1 MCGLR
6 QSLWRLPE
14 EEVGDPSAT
23 DRLPEAG
30 TTKLTWTST
39 DKMLADPLTKG
50 MKHDGLKRLMDGF
63 EVDMSPTLD
72 GLRAKKE
79 YGCEMEH
86 VDLAESSLHAVDAA
100 VADATGIDI
109 SPEMLSKAMS
119 SVAVAMLR
127 QNIVPWTPI
136 LEAPVGIKD
145 MGSWKAV
152 VYTQEQQQRLGV
164 GEFGQRLLAASGRP
178 PTVAP
183 QAPHV
188 PNVPQPVVED
198 MGTWKISHFGYTS
211 EQEDR
216 LGSDHHCSKCHGLPV
231 SPPTMNG
238 SFGKAVLNSPALL
251 KGLCQRYF
259 RSYDMNRNNS
269 LELDELHTLCDDL
282 HIGLGMSM
290 SLFTPE
296 ALKASVARFSGGD
309 KLSAGEFHLWFAEA
323 LKESI
328 EVVDLKKRFE
338 GLEDEAF
345 DLTLCLGTLTY
356 MSPEDMTLTELCR
369 VTKKGGYVVFS
380 MRTDLCEKWEAAQ
393 AALEQKGVWTH
404 LGTSEGFDYL
414 PANPE
419 YGNTILVKVYVY
431 QVA

>member
-109 SPEMLSKAMS
+109 SPEMLSKAM
-119 SVAVAMLR
+119 R
-127 QNIVPWTPI
+127 
-136 LEAPVGIKD
+136 
-145 MGSWKAV
+145 
-152 VYTQEQQQRLGV
+152 
-164 GEFGQRLLAASGRP
+164 SGFYSCC
-178 PTVAP
+178 
-183 QAPHV
+183 
-188 PNVPQPVVED
+188 
-198 MGTWKISHFGYTS
+198 K
-211 EQEDR
+211 
-216 LGSDHHCSKCHGLPV
+216 
-231 SPPTMNG
+231 
-238 SFGKAVLNSPALL
+238 
-251 KGLCQRYF
+251 
-259 RSYDMNRNNS
+259 
-269 LELDELHTLCDDL
+269 
-282 HIGLGMSM
+282 
-290 SLFTPE
+290 
-296 ALKASVARFSGGD
+296 
-309 KLSAGEFHLWFAEA
+309 
-323 LKESI
+323 
-328 EVVDLKKRFE
+328 VVDLKKRFE